1 MIRWLFWL
9 VVVVVLVWCG
19 ATVKLGKRTFFQ
31 HVSAVWST
39 PEAQDMKNGIEE
51 KAGPVVD
58 KVERGD
64 DAYNLDLSQRRA
76 HAVLEYLT
84 GKGVDAGRLQSQGYG
99 ETQPIDRKHN
109 EEAWAKNRRVEFLIL
124 KRATDDSK

>member
-1 MIRWLFWL
+1 MIRLIIWL
-9 VVVVVLVWCG
+9 VIAGALVWCG

-58 KVERGD
+58 KVERGVKAGYHEATRD
-64 DAYNLDLSQRRA
+64 DGG
-76 HAVLEYLT
+76 T
-84 GKGVDAGRLQSQGYG
+84 GSGTAATIPS
-99 ETQPIDRKHN
+99 PKH
-109 EEAWAKNRRVEFLIL
+109 V
-124 KRATDDSK
+124 TGTP

>member
-1 MIRWLFWL
+1 MIKLIIWL
-9 VVVVVLVWCG
+9 VIAVALVWCG

-58 KVERGD
+58 KLERGAKAGYHEATRD
-64 DAYNLDLSQRRA
+64 GSGSASGSGSAPRPTPQG
-76 HAVLEYLT
+76 VT
-84 GKGVDAGRLQSQGYG
+84 GTR
-99 ETQPIDRKHN
+99 
-109 EEAWAKNRRVEFLIL
+109 
-124 KRATDDSK
+124 

>member
-1 MIRWLFWL
+1 VIRLIIWL
-9 VVVVVLVWCG
+9 VIAGALVWCG

-58 KVERGD
+58 KVERGVKAGYHEATRD
-64 DAYNLDLSQRRA
+64 DGGAGPGTAATIPSPQ
-76 HAVLEYLT
+76 HVT
-84 GKGVDAGRLQSQGYG
+84 G
-99 ETQPIDRKHN
+99 TP
-109 EEAWAKNRRVEFLIL
+109 
-124 KRATDDSK
+124 